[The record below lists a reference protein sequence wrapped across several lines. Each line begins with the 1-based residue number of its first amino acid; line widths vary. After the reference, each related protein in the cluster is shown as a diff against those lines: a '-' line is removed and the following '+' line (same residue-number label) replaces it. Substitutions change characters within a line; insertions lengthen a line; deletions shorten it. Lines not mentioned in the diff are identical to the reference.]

1 MPQKINR
8 NNKQMKIEVKPGQ
21 NVYLTSDTHYNH
33 PNICLA
39 TSTWS
44 RKDKTRDFKSLSYM
58 NQTMVNNINSTVG
71 EDDILIHFGDWSFG
85 GIESIWEFRKQI
97 ICKNIYLL
105 FGNHDEKIIDNKV
118 LPNCHCRDTIDD
130 YENINDGPNP
140 ERYRDDRDRMYDIT
154 TQQLFLWCGHYAN
167 FDITYPQIRK
177 DQKKPRY
184 KFVASH
190 FPIHSWDELG
200 KGRIHFHGHSHLIHN
215 KISKD
220 SRAMDV
226 GMDGNNY
233 FPYELK
239 GAYRMVKDN
248 PIGNLIIKEDH
259 HLG

>member
-1 MPQKINR
+1 
-8 NNKQMKIEVKPGQ
+8 MKIEVKPGQ

-33 PNICLA
+33 SNVCKA

-44 RKDKTRDFKSLSYM
+44 RKDKTRDFKSLSHM
-58 NQTMVNNINSTVG
+58 NQTIVDNINSTVG

-105 FGNHDEKIIDNKV
+105 FGNHDEKIIDNK
-118 LPNCHCRDTIDD
+118 
-130 YENINDGPNP
+130 
-140 ERYRDDRDRMYDIT
+140 
-154 TQQLFLWCGHYAN
+154 QLFNLYKDPETCQIIEGNFKENEYSEYKFGEYWSNEVYTQDLFTWCGHYAN

-200 KGRIHFHGHSHLIHN
+200 KGRIHFHGHTHLIQN

-226 GMDGNNY
+226 GTDGNNY
-233 FPYELK
+233 FPYELRE
-239 GAYRMVKDN
+239 AYKMVENN
-248 PIGNLIIKEDH
+248 PIGNLIIKGDH